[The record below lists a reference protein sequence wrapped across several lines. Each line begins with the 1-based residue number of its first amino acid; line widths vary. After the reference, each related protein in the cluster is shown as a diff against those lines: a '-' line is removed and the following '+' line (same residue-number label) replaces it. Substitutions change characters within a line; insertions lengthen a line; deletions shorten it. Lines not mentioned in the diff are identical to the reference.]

1 MDYRQTH
8 LDKGGVYDA
17 TIASL
22 PWDAYMARWEAA
34 YLREVVPALVRGAG
48 RYLDFA
54 CGTGRITEVVAPLV
68 GETVGVDLSESMLAE
83 ARIKCPNA
91 RFVRAD
97 LTSEDVDIGQFDLA
111 TSFRFLGNAGP
122 ELRSAAL
129 GAIAKRLRRDGFL
142 IVNNHRNPEAIG
154 SLFAK
159 LGGSRHDLD
168 LTHGLL
174 ARLLKDAG
182 FRITRVRP
190 IGFWVVRARYRQS
203 AVLESER
210 TTTAERMFRHRA
222 WARWAPDCVVVAQK
236 R

>member
-34 YLREVVPALVRGAG
+34 YLREVVPALVGGAG

-68 GETVGVDLSESMLAE
+68 REAVGVDLSDSMLAE
-83 ARIKCPNA
+83 ARRKCPGA
-91 RFVRAD
+91 HFVRAD

-122 ELRSAAL
+122 ELRQAAL
-129 GAIAKRLRRDGFL
+129 GAIAKRLRPEGFL
-142 IVNNHRNPEAIG
+142 IVNNHRNPRAIG
-154 SLFAK
+154 TLLAK
-159 LGGSRHDLD
+159 LDGSRHDLD
-168 LTHGLL
+168 LTHGMLVRLL
-174 ARLLKDAG
+174 ADAG

-203 AVLESER
+203 AILESER
-210 TTTAERMFRHRA
+210 ATTRERLFRHRA

>member
-1 MDYRQTH
+1 VDYRQSH
-8 LDKGGVYDA
+8 LDRGGVYDA

-34 YLREVVPALVRGAG
+34 YLREIVPRLARGTG

-83 ARIKCPNA
+83 ARVKCPNA

-97 LTSEDVDIGQFDLA
+97 LTSEEVDIGQFDLA

-122 ELRSAAL
+122 ELRRAAL
-129 GAIAKRLRRDGFL
+129 GAIARRLRRDGFL
-142 IVNNHRNPEAIG
+142 IVNNHRNPHAIG
-154 SLFAK
+154 SLFAE
-159 LGGSRHDLD
+159 LGGRHDMD
-168 LTHGLL
+168 LTHAVLVKLL
-174 ARLLKDAG
+174 DDAG
-182 FRITRVRP
+182 FRITRVLP

-210 TTTAERMFRHRA
+210 AKTAERLFRHRA
-222 WARWAPDCVVVAQK
+222 WARWAPDCVIVAQK